1 MSQRSNAIKTSK
13 LSATLDERDAYTGFN
28 SSKNAYVKQQLF
40 KTAGKD
46 LVPESPQPQRN
57 TRQNGIISELQQ
69 QQPATMTHSKAHVPK
84 LLLT

>member
-40 KTAGKD
+40 KTGNSLNPD
-46 LVPESPQPQRN
+46 SP
-57 TRQNGIISELQQ
+57 
-69 QQPATMTHSKAHVPK
+69 
-84 LLLT
+84 